1 MSKKKIRDW
10 IIDPNTV
17 YVIQTE
23 EEYDLICE
31 RVDILFDRA
40 IQDNLD
46 DTLKKL
52 NGNTPNMLELNK
64 LVDAIDLWGKRR
76 GGSWHGNCCTP
87 RAKKIKCNFMNF
99 VLAFY

>member
-1 MSKKKIRDW
+1 MSNKKIRDW

-17 YVIQTE
+17 YVIETE
-23 EEYDLICE
+23 EEYDLVCD
-31 RVDILFDRA
+31 RVDILFDMA

-64 LVDAIDLWGKRR
+64 LVDAIDLWEEKE
-76 GGSWHGNCCTP
+76 GG
-87 RAKKIKCNFMNF
+87 
-99 VLAFY
+99 

>member
-1 MSKKKIRDW
+1 MSKKKISDW

-64 LVDAIDLWGKRR
+64 LVDAIDLWEEKEGR
-76 GGSWHGNCCTP
+76 
-87 RAKKIKCNFMNF
+87 
-99 VLAFY
+99 

>member
-64 LVDAIDLWGKRR
+64 LVDAIDLWEEKEGR
-76 GGSWHGNCCTP
+76 
-87 RAKKIKCNFMNF
+87 
-99 VLAFY
+99 

>member
-1 MSKKKIRDW
+1 MSKKKISDW

-64 LVDAIDLWGKRR
+64 LVDAIDLWEEKEER
-76 GGSWHGNCCTP
+76 
-87 RAKKIKCNFMNF
+87 
-99 VLAFY
+99 